1 MPDDPGCL
9 HSIKTLSIQRILGS
23 GLTVVNRRL
32 LMISVNRLRVTL
44 AYRGCARRMA
54 VARAS
59 SACGAMGG
67 GRGGVTTS
75 VASTSA
81 VPKDAQRLGAGPAMY
96 ATARSSESCS
106 WTIQCSAWPDICYV
120 APAA

>member
-1 MPDDPGCL
+1 
-9 HSIKTLSIQRILGS
+9 
-23 GLTVVNRRL
+23 
-32 LMISVNRLRVTL
+32 MISVSRLRVTL

-75 VASTSA
+75 AASTSA

-96 ATARSSESCS
+96 ATARSSESC
-106 WTIQCSAWPDICYV
+106 TRTTQCSAWPEFCCV
-120 APAA
+120 APAACGSVCMHAADSHVGQWLRAHQHGTTHWHAML